1 MRGSIPP
8 SSVRSSLLLLS
19 PLRESFPLV
28 TNPLSYAEERIW
40 RRRRRR
46 RGKRKKKRIFGAKEG
61 RKSGASLLE
70 ACM

>member
-8 SSVRSSLLLLS
+8 SRVRSSLLLLS

-40 RRRRRR
+40 RRRRR
-46 RGKRKKKRIFGAKEG
+46 GKRKKKKIFGAKEG